1 MQEVE
6 VVVNQEHQDLQ
17 EQAEQA
23 VVVLE
28 ENIQVV

>member
-6 VVVNQEHQDLQ
+6 VVVNQEHQDLLEQ
-17 EQAEQA
+17 EDLE